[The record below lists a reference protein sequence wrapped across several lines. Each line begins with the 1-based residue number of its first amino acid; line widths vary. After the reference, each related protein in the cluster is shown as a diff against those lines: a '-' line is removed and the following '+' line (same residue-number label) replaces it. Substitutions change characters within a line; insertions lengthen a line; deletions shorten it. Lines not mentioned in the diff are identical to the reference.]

1 MEKIK
6 LLNCFS
12 SEYPNDQEKI
22 EFLNENIISKKD
34 TDIMNYL
41 MTLKPDEVGGLTAI
55 SGFFYQFLVTIEYFI
70 ELLDGKWDFVAF
82 ELHDDIVVGNEKEKI
97 IRFIQAK
104 TSKYSSQNPSDVS
117 NLYLG
122 STKKIKGTKKTVRLK
137 DSWVDKLLSKAQH
150 FKKEDGYKTQF
161 QIYTSYH
168 VVKTDNYNFD
178 YYTDNENFDKVTNSK
193 DSLVKAIKNNTHN
206 SKLEEINYESL
217 CGETVEELLSRFHLK
232 TGSYMVDINRYI
244 NDLIMELSKR
254 IFKDFKSENIVLE
267 AKDILLLVGIICSKC
282 KVDGDVN
289 YLKVTKGELD
299 DILNEIGERCLKNI
313 EEMNEEHGNKKV
325 IERVF
330 GSYLDEIEN
339 VKIYAQL
346 EDHAFTYREYLQK
359 WLSDNGNIRDIFNRY
374 VEGTNRTRTYYNTNQ
389 ITRETTLRE
398 LITIIIL
405 LNIIYEE
412 TLEFGDTKFLL
423 TKKRLGEKKEIV
435 SFLNSGK
442 TRNFN
447 DSSMKLNL
455 IMERADEKEHL
466 FLLDKELK
474 VVLLNYRDGKF
485 KEAKPH
491 NLMTKIPIEEVA
503 GLDYSSDINRVS
515 LPTVIIPGKVL
526 EDEWYEYLSLDEFN
540 EFNNEILTIWSRIGD
555 IK

>member
-1 MEKIK
+1 MEKIN

-41 MTLKPDEVGGLTAI
+41 ITLKPDEVGGLTAI

-104 TSKYSSQNPSDVS
+104 TSKDSFRNPSDVS
-117 NLYLG
+117 DMYIG
-122 STKKIKGTKKTVRLK
+122 SNKKIEGTTQTVKLK
-137 DSWVDKLLSKAQH
+137 DSWVDKLLSKAQY
-150 FKKEDGYKTQF
+150 FKKEDGYTTQF
-161 QIYTSYH
+161 QLYTSYH
-168 VVKTDNYNFD
+168 VLKTKYYNFD
-178 YYTDNENFDKVTNSK
+178 YYTDNESFNKVTNSK

-206 SKLEEINYESL
+206 SKLEEVDYKSL

-232 TGSYMVDINRYI
+232 TGPYIVDINRYI

-254 IFKDFKSENIVLE
+254 IFKDFKSQNIALE
-267 AKDILLLVGIICSKC
+267 VKDILLLVGIICSKC

-289 YLKVTKGELD
+289 YLKVTKSELN
-299 DILNEIGERCLKNI
+299 DILYEIRESCLKNI

-330 GSYLDEIEN
+330 GSYLEEIEES
-339 VKIYAQL
+339 KIYTQL
-346 EDHAFTYREYLQK
+346 EDRAFTYREYFKK
-359 WLSDNGNIRDIFNRY
+359 WLVNNGNIRDVFNRY
-374 VEGTNRTRTYYNTNQ
+374 VEGTNRTQIYYNTNQ
-389 ITRETTLRE
+389 ISRENTLRE
-398 LITIIIL
+398 LITIILL
-405 LNIIYEE
+405 LNIIYKE
-412 TLEFGDTKFLL
+412 TLEFGDSKFFL
-423 TKKRLGEKKEIV
+423 TKKRPGEKKEMITL
-435 SFLNSGK
+435 LNSGK
-442 TRNFN
+442 TKNFD
-447 DSSMKLNL
+447 DSLKKLTL

-466 FLLDKELK
+466 YLLDKELK
-474 VVLLNYRDGKF
+474 IVLLNYRDKKF
-485 KEAKPH
+485 IEAKKH
-491 NLMTKIPIEEVA
+491 ELKTKIPIEEID
-503 GLDYSSDINRVS
+503 GLDYSSDINKVS

-526 EDEWYEYLSLDEFN
+526 EDDWYEYLSLDEFN
-540 EFNNEILTIWSRIGD
+540 EFSNKILTIWSTIGD

>member
-1 MEKIK
+1 MEKVK

-41 MTLKPDEVGGLTAI
+41 MKLKPDEVGGLTAI

-82 ELHDDIVVGNEKEKI
+82 ELHDDIVVGNEREKI

-122 STKKIKGTKKTVRLK
+122 STKKIEGTKKTVRLK

-254 IFKDFKSENIVLE
+254 IFKNFKSKNIVLE
-267 AKDILLLVGIICSKC
+267 VKDILLLVGIICSKC
-282 KVDGDVN
+282 RVDGDVN

-339 VKIYAQL
+339 VKIYAKL

-359 WLSDNGNIRDIFNRY
+359 WLSYNGNIRDIFNRY

-389 ITRETTLRE
+389 TTRETTLRE

-423 TKKRLGEKKEIV
+423 TKKRSGEKKEII

-485 KEAKPH
+485 IQAKPH

-540 EFNNEILTIWSRIGD
+540 KFNNEILNIWSRIGD